1 MEANKNTNSN
11 ESNSTTRNFT
21 PSPDLPEISSFEGY
35 NVDKQNHI
43 NKFKQSQKRETHNT
57 SIQMHLKANKSNS
70 D

>member
-43 NKFKQSQKRETHNT
+43 NKFKQS
-57 SIQMHLKANKSNS
+57 
-70 D
+70 